1 MIGILMFFSALLML
15 LIGFPVAFTFAA
27 VSVFFGLIAGI
38 VEVYSNGGFDISLI
52 SGLSEGLVEGIAMFD
67 YMPFR
72 IFAIQQNTILMAIP
86 MFIFMGIVLQ
96 KTGLAEKLLESMG
109 FLFGEIRGGIAI
121 STVLVGSLLAAST
134 GVVGASVVAMGVIS
148 LPVMLKYKYNTEL
161 ATGTICASGTLGQ
174 IIPPSIV
181 LIILGD
187 VFQVPVGDL
196 FRAAIWPG
204 LALIISYILYILI
217 ISYFKKEMA
226 PIIPPDPKRGS
237 KKKQVIRALV
247 DIIPSLTL
255 ILLVLGSIFMGVATP
270 TESSAVGCIGAL
282 LLAVIYRTFK
292 IKMVEEAALESVKIT
307 SMVFAILIGATSFSM
322 VFSYTGGEEIVAEFL
337 TNLPGDDKWAFIL
350 FTMLSIL
357 LLGFFI
363 DFVEISY
370 IIVPILIPIAEA
382 LNVNPVWFAILIA
395 MNLQTSFL
403 TPPFGFSLFYLKG
416 VAPENVSTLQIY
428 KGVVPFIMIQI
439 IILILVAFYPGIFGM
454 STSLGL

>member
-1 MIGILMFFSALLML
+1 MIGIIMFFAALLML
-15 LIGFPVAFTFAA
+15 LVGFPVAFTFAA
-27 VSVFFGLIAGI
+27 VSVLFGLIAGI
-38 VEVYSNGGFDISLI
+38 VEIYSMGGFDTGLV
-52 SGLSEGLVEGIAMFD
+52 SGFIEGLVEGATMFD
-67 YMPFR
+67 YMAFR
-72 IFAIQQNTILMAIP
+72 IYAIQQNTILMAIP

-96 KTGLAEKLLESMG
+96 KTGLAERLLESMG

-196 FRAAIWPG
+196 FKSAVWPG
-204 LALIISYILYILI
+204 LMLVAAYILYILVVA
-217 ISYFKKEMA
+217 YFNPQMA
-226 PIIPPDPKRGS
+226 PAIPADPSRGS
-237 KKKQVIRALV
+237 KKKQVIRALI

-255 ILLVLGSIFMGVATP
+255 ILLVLGSIFAGIATP
-270 TESSAVGCIGAL
+270 TESSAVGCLGAIG
-282 LLAVIYRTFK
+282 LAIIYKTFEVG
-292 IKMVEEAALESVKIT
+292 MVKDAALESVKIT
-307 SMVFAILIGATSFSM
+307 SMVFGILIGATAFSM
-322 VFSYTGGEEIVAEFL
+322 VFSYTGGEEIVEHFL
-337 TNLPGDDKWAFIL
+337 TNLPGDEKWGFII
-350 FTMLSIL
+350 FTMLAIL
-357 LLGFFI
+357 VLGFFI

-370 IIVPILIPIAEA
+370 IIVPILIPISE
-382 LNVNPVWFAILIA
+382 LLGINPVWFAILIA

-416 VAPENVSTLQIY
+416 VAPSSVKTMQIY
-428 KGVVPFIMIQI
+428 KGVMPFIAIQI
-439 IILILVAFYPGIFGM
+439 IVLCIVAFYPEFFGM
-454 STSLGL
+454 SSILE

>member
-1 MIGILMFFSALLML
+1 MIGISMFFTALALL

-27 VSVFFGLIAGI
+27 VAVFFGMIAGI
-38 VEVYSNGGFDISLI
+38 VEIYSYGGFDA
-52 SGLSEGLVEGIAMFD
+52 GLLSGLVEGLGEGVAMFG

-148 LPVMLKYKYNTEL
+148 LPVMMKYKYSTEL

-196 FRAAIWPG
+196 FKAAVWPG
-204 LALIISYILYILI
+204 LTLVAAYIVYILI
-217 ISYFKKEMA
+217 VSYVKKDVA
-226 PIIPPDPKRGS
+226 PAIPADPSRGS
-237 KKKQVIRALV
+237 KKKQVFKALI

-255 ILLVLGSIFMGVATP
+255 IILVLGSIFGGVATP
-270 TESSAVGCIGAL
+270 TESSAVGSIGAVG
-282 LLAVIYRTFK
+282 LALMYKTFSIEM
-292 IKMVEEAALESVKIT
+292 IKTAAQESVKIT
-307 SMVFAILIGATSFSM
+307 SMVFAILIGATAFSM
-322 VFSYTGGEEIVAEFL
+322 VFSYTGGEEIVTEFMN
-337 TNLPGDDKWAFIL
+337 NLPGDNKTSFIL
-350 FTMLSIL
+350 FTMLAIL
-357 LLGFFI
+357 VLGFFI

-370 IIVPILIPIAEA
+370 IIVPIIVPISQA
-382 LNVNPVWFAILIA
+382 LGINPVWFAILIA

-416 VAPENVSTLQIY
+416 VAPPSVSTVQIY
-428 KGVVPFIMIQI
+428 RGVIPFILIQI
-439 IILILVAFYPGIFGM
+439 VVLGVLAFYPEVFGIDPM
-454 STSLGL
+454 M